1 MNDVDVLLD
10 PWHGVVCSGHVG
22 VNSEPD
28 TVWNIVAV
36 LDVGVV
42 NVPLDLNIGTNQ
54 GRPPCGF
61 SVHLSSTCGT
71 IYPGGFESIFFVVP
85 SSIWAGVKQVTMLRT
100 TMFLTAAT
108 ATMGLELTPD
118 TWDVETSGKT
128 VFLKFF
134 APWCGHCKAMKPA
147 WDSLMAEYED
157 SPTVL
162 VADVDCIGSGK
173 DLCSKFGVQGFPT
186 VKYGD
191 PVNLEDYKGGR
202 DLATLQTFTSE
213 LKPACNVG
221 TLENCSDAEKAT
233 IVTLESQTIAEL
245 KATIGEESTER
256 EAVDSLF
263 TSNVQKLQTDY
274 QGLVAQKASSLAEIG
289 SKYNVG
295 LVQAV
300 LAKKEGTKDEL

>member
-1 MNDVDVLLD
+1 
-10 PWHGVVCSGHVG
+10 
-22 VNSEPD
+22 
-28 TVWNIVAV
+28 
-36 LDVGVV
+36 
-42 NVPLDLNIGTNQ
+42 
-54 GRPPCGF
+54 
-61 SVHLSSTCGT
+61 
-71 IYPGGFESIFFVVP
+71 
-85 SSIWAGVKQVTMLRT
+85 MLRT

-213 LKPACNVG
+213 LKAACNVG